1 MKKVMLMVVAAVLL
15 IGVQAFTEEEREDR
29 PREGERQR
37 EVIRDQPRVRVRAE
51 QGRAEF
57 EGQREPEQVRRREAV
72 REGEQEMEVREFQRE
87 PQVRT
92 GRRLAVQ
99 DREIRP
105 EISPPMLDEP
115 RPIGPWL
122 DRPPIK
128 AFRDRPVAG
137 PMFGRCL
144 DELTKAYEEK
154 DWERM
159 GQVIRRM
166 HQVRQRMQ
174 ASGPVGLGRGW
185 RGGAGPAPG
194 RGIRGRGWG
203 GWQPDVEEPQ
213 PPLGE
218 FRPPVEREPRDF
230 QPEELD
236 RPRLPVLPRGPEGR
250 GRGEM
255 PEGMSRRRP
264 VMPPPDVEEPRPVV
278 PREEELR

>member
-1 MKKVMLMVVAAVLL
+1 
-15 IGVQAFTEEEREDR
+15 
-29 PREGERQR
+29 
-37 EVIRDQPRVRVRAE
+37 
-51 QGRAEF
+51 
-57 EGQREPEQVRRREAV
+57 V
-72 REGEQEMEVREFQRE
+72 REGEQEMEVREFQRD
-87 PQVRT
+87 PQVRP
-92 GRRLAVQ
+92 GRRPAVQ
-99 DREIRP
+99 DREIMP

-128 AFRDRPVAG
+128 AFRDRPFAG

-154 DWERM
+154 DMERM
-159 GQVIRRM
+159 GQIIRRM
-166 HQVRQRMQ
+166 HQARRQWQ
-174 ASGPVGLGRGW
+174 QW
-185 RGGAGPAPG
+185 RSDAGPAPG

-203 GWQPDVEEPQ
+203 RWQPDVEEP
-213 PPLGE
+213 PVGE
-218 FRPPVEREPRDF
+218 FRPPVERGPRDF

-264 VMPPPDVEEPRPVV
+264 IMPPPDIEGPRPVV